1 MGSVTDKVIDQII
14 EHRTK
19 FEAFCY
25 SLSDEQL
32 DRPVPDSTWLVR
44 DFASHLA
51 TLDPAM
57 TQLFQATARGDVMT
71 SPEGGSFDIDAHNE
85 PLVQDRRTWPMSKVF
100 EEGAKDRAALIEA
113 LRQISDEQTQG
124 MMHFAGDAKRRGG
137 EVPFG
142 LFLAGW
148 AWHDPIHVADMVR
161 GLPERADDVEI
172 KAWLEEPVCERISEG
187 NESGVRSCRRGR
199 SENLSVESWR
209 RRPDSNR

>member
-1 MGSVTDKVIDQII
+1 MGSVTERVIDQII

-25 SLSDEQL
+25 SLSDEEL

-57 TQLFQATARGDVMT
+57 TQLFQATARGEVMT
-71 SPEGGSFDIDAHNE
+71 SPDGGSFDIDVHNE
-85 PLVQDRRTWPMSKVF
+85 PLVRARRTWPMSKVF
-100 EEGAKDRAALIEA
+100 EEGGREREVLIAA

-124 MMHFAGDAKRRGG
+124 TMHFAGDAKRSSG
-137 EVPFG
+137 EISFG

-148 AWHDPIHVADMVR
+148 AWHDPIHVADMLR
-161 GLPERADDVEI
+161 GLPERQGDAVL
-172 KAWLEEPVCERISEG
+172 KAWLENPFVNGYQKAMNPV
-187 NESGVRSCRRGR
+187 
-199 SENLSVESWR
+199 
-209 RRPDSNR
+209 